1 MSSFIVWAGHY
12 IRPEGTASAEA
23 NRILIAGGYFHLMG
37 HLISISNQ
45 KGGVGKTTTAINLSA
60 SMAAAEK
67 ACLLID
73 CDPQGN
79 ATTGLG
85 IDRSEIQK
93 GLYDVLLEALPVREA
108 IVSTALPRL
117 HLIGATRNLIGAE
130 VEMAS
135 RDGKE
140 FLLRNA
146 VAALR
151 DEYDYVFLD
160 CPPSLGFITVNAL
173 TAAESVI
180 VPLQCEYYALEG
192 LSQLLTTVK
201 AAKRGLNPGLRHPE
215 ILLTMYDSRNN
226 LSRQVEEEARALF
239 KERVFKTVIP
249 RNVRLS
255 EAPSYGKPI
264 ILYDISSKGA
274 QSYLALARELIERG
288 RVS

>member
-1 MSSFIVWAGHY
+1 
-12 IRPEGTASAEA
+12 
-23 NRILIAGGYFHLMG
+23 MG
-37 HLISISNQ
+37 HIISISNQ
-45 KGGVGKTTTAINLSA
+45 KGGVGKTTTAVNLSA
-60 SMAAAEK
+60 SIAAGEK
-67 ACLLID
+67 DCLLID

-85 IDRSEIQK
+85 MNRAEIEL
-93 GLYDVLLEALPVREA
+93 GLYDVLLEGLPIREA
-108 IVSTALPRL
+108 IIATLLPRL

-135 RDGKE
+135 MNGKE

-151 DEYDYVFLD
+151 NEYDYVFLD
-160 CPPSLGFITVNAL
+160 CPPSLGFLTVNAL

-201 AAKRGLNPGLRHPE
+201 AAKRGLNPALRPPD
-215 ILLTMYDSRNN
+215 ILLTMVDSRNN

-239 KERVFKTVIP
+239 RDRVFQTVIP

-288 RVS
+288 